1 MIDLI
6 TLKNNQIE
14 VLQTKLCESNNKITQ
29 LETYIFELCD
39 KKCPEAYKEVIQS
52 EIFKTKNNG

>member
-6 TLKNNQIE
+6 TLKNNQIQD
-14 VLQTKLCESNNKITQ
+14 LQDKLCEVNSKITQ

-39 KKCPEAYKEVIQS
+39 KKCSEAYKEVIQS
-52 EIFKTKNNG
+52 EVFKHLKI